1 LAETTTYCAEHEDTP
16 TSLRCARCEK
26 LVCPK
31 CMVQAPVGIRCRE
44 HGKAQKPP
52 MYQVSRVYMAR
63 GFGAAI
69 VVGIV
74 GGIVLAFA
82 VPYLNLVGF
91 YGGIAVAG
99 IGYLVGEAVSRA
111 TNYKRGTP
119 LVVASVVGMVIALV
133 AFLAIL
139 GGAPT
144 LFDLLGLG
152 AGTYLAV
159 TRVR

>member
-1 LAETTTYCAEHEDTP
+1 MAETTTYCAEHEDT
-16 TSLRCARCEK
+16 TSSLRCARCEK

-44 HGKAQKPP
+44 HGKAPKPP
-52 MYQVSRVYMAR
+52 MYQVSRGYIAR

-69 VVGIV
+69 VVGVV

-82 VPYLNLVGF
+82 VPFLEDF

-99 IGYLVGEAVSRA
+99 VGYLVGEAISRA

-119 LVVASVVGMVIALV
+119 LVVASVVGMVVALV
-133 AFLAIL
+133 AFLAVL

-144 LFDLLGLG
+144 LFELLGLG
-152 AGTYLAV
+152 AGTYYAV

>member
-1 LAETTTYCAEHEDTP
+1 VAETTTYCAEHEDTP
-16 TSLRCARCEK
+16 SSLRCARCEK

-44 HGKAQKPP
+44 HGKAPKPP
-52 MYQVSRVYMAR
+52 MYQVSRGYMAR

-69 VVGIV
+69 VAGVV

-82 VPYLNLVGF
+82 VPFLGDF

-99 IGYLVGEAVSRA
+99 VGYLVGEAISRA

-119 LVVASVVGMVIALV
+119 LVVASVVGMVVALV
-133 AFLAIL
+133 AFLAVL

-144 LFDLLGLG
+144 LFELLGLG
-152 AGTYLAV
+152 AGTYYAV

>member
-1 LAETTTYCAEHEDTP
+1 VAETTTYCAEHEDTP
-16 TSLRCARCEK
+16 SSLRCARCEK

-44 HGKAQKPP
+44 HGKAPKPP
-52 MYQVSRVYMAR
+52 TYQISRVYMAR
-63 GFGAAI
+63 GFAAAI
-69 VVGIV
+69 VVGVV
-74 GGIVLAFA
+74 GGIGLAFI
-82 VPYLNLVGF
+82 VPYLGQF

-99 IGYLVGEAVSRA
+99 VGYLVGEAISRA

-119 LVVASVVGMVIALV
+119 LVVASVVGMVVALV
-133 AFLAIL
+133 AFLAVL
-139 GGAPT
+139 GGSPT
-144 LFDLLGLG
+144 LFELLGLG

>member
-1 LAETTTYCAEHEDTP
+1 VAETTTYCAEHEDTP

-31 CMVQAPVGIRCRE
+31 CMVQAPVGIRCQE
-44 HGKAQKPP
+44 HGKAPKSP
-52 MYQVSRVYMAR
+52 MYQVSRGYIAR

-69 VVGIV
+69 VVGV
-74 GGIVLAFA
+74 GGGIALAFA
-82 VPYLNLVGF
+82 VPFLGDF

-99 IGYLVGEAVSRA
+99 IGYLVGEAIYRA
-111 TNYKRGTP
+111 SNYKRGTP
-119 LVVASVVGMVIALV
+119 LIVASVVGMVVALV
-133 AFLAIL
+133 AFLVIL
-139 GGAPT
+139 GGVPT
-144 LFDLLGLG
+144 LFELLGLG